1 MLLDFADAIRSIF
14 LPFDAKHSFTENK
27 NDYDYFTSTIDPIL

>member
-1 MLLDFADAIRSIF
+1 MLLDFADA
-14 LPFDAKHSFTENK
+14 PFDAKHSFTENK